1 MRVNIKKLAIVF
13 KPAMF
18 DLESELTI
26 SHPLSTIFFLS
37 PAFRRCKSKFR
48 RINSLLRMNERI
60 NSISTTSLK
69 LIYFSFRV
77 CKNDVLTSQHVSL
90 ALFNGIVVVHW
101 VLKTQDCLRWH
112 RVLYSSERVCRN
124 EWHSNH
130 LQVMNLHN
138 NVTLQCSIK
147 VEDMPLAFD
156 YPNYLYVL
164 RYFI

>member
-1 MRVNIKKLAIVF
+1 
-13 KPAMF
+13 MF

-26 SHPLSTIFFLS
+26 SHPLGTIFFLS

-60 NSISTTSLK
+60 NSISTT
-69 LIYFSFRV
+69 FRV

-112 RVLYSSERVCRN
+112 RALYSSERVCRN
-124 EWHSNH
+124 E
-130 LQVMNLHN
+130 
-138 NVTLQCSIK
+138 
-147 VEDMPLAFD
+147 
-156 YPNYLYVL
+156 
-164 RYFI
+164 